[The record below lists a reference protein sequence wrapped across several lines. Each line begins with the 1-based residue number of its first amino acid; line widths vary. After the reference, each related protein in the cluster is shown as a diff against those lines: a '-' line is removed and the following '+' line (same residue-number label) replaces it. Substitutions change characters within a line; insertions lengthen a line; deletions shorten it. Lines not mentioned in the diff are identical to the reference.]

1 MNSTPNGDD
10 SVDDVNTDDVNTD
23 ELSYYCLNALKRAIS
38 VQRMTYFLS
47 VDSGELCM
55 L

>member
-1 MNSTPNGDD
+1 MNSTPNEDD
-10 SVDDVNTDDVNTD
+10 SVDDVNTD

-38 VQRMTYFLS
+38 VQRMTYFLCFLLS
-47 VDSGELCM
+47 RLWGAFSM